1 MNPSTTP
8 PPTLP
13 TPTTCATPFLPTP
26 AATALPLDNNTIPVP
41 VLPATDIPPL
51 SYRRPSQLSSAWQ
64 TIFQT
69 RLSPPAAS
77 INQAG
82 FPIREIQPP
91 IEQPQNEPCGSTFD
105 KDYTGLRIW
114 WNNANTLL
122 QQDDFAELHEL
133 CLTLTEYNVGIIALQ
148 EVNLN
153 LNRPAI
159 RTAIENVFNEHFGT
173 CKLVLSTSP
182 CHSPTAWKP
191 GGTLLVVLGTWSHAV
206 TTTGHDELGRWCR
219 ATLAGRDGSLIT
231 VYSAYNVVKGSIAQA
246 GPSTVF
252 AQQWQVLR
260 ATGIKDPNPRSQFIK
275 DLRQEL
281 DATSQMGSEIV
292 LLGDFNEDF
301 GSDPDLMAS
310 VCAHSDLYDV
320 LADRYP
326 DQIDTPT
333 YIRGRHRLDY
343 AFISHTLRDQVD
355 GMGHNQYHQFYYS
368 DHRAGFLDLAD
379 HASLRLSSPIAPN
392 ARRHIH
398 SNSPLVAKFVTAV
411 HKHLVATG
419 TFHKF
424 ANFLLDVDSDDKPYL
439 TANQI
444 DSQVTFGL
452 LHGDRICSKPPT
464 HPWSEKLHHASLRV
478 RYWKT
483 HLSNLC
489 NKLELPTD
497 ISSIPELIGPMPSGP
512 HTKADA
518 TRHLSR
524 ATQQLRQARKGAV
537 ANRAAFLD
545 ELKTRIASRKTS
557 TTLEPAAAIRMID
570 RQQRTTSSYRR
581 IRKALNK
588 DLFEPLTKV
597 TVTRTETYL
606 HPVTSQR
613 VSSVETHE
621 ISSRQSLETAI
632 LDRNQRHFAQAQ
644 HTPWHRPPLS
654 NISSDT
660 QFNLYTDADGNDI
673 ELPPGTFLET
683 ATVLQVLK
691 EEAAKPHP
699 KWSSDV
705 AFQVFISALLHWN
718 EGTST
723 SPSGRHLGIYK
734 SLLTAF
740 IDSGG
745 EFRTDLDD
753 EGISVRDKAEDIL
766 RVIHGLASAA
776 CTHGFY
782 LQRWRYVVNVMIYKK
797 AGCIELDKLRV
808 IHLFEADFNLMVGI
822 LFGRR
827 AMHHNV
833 DNHLLHL
840 GQYGRPGGEC
850 QDVAFAK
857 ILHTHMATFSQTPIG
872 QFESDAASCFDRIV
886 MLFVFATL
894 CAWGA
899 PLSALRMWELALYHI
914 VHSVKTALGV
924 SSSSYR
930 YTPATPIIGPGQG
943 SRGGPA
949 ACSIATS
956 PLLTSMDRL
965 SHGIS
970 FTDPQQQLFYKA
982 CAKMFVDDNTNYS
995 NRFLH
1000 WLHKSPPPTAVRDM
1014 IQHDAQT
1021 WERLLWTSGGLLKLE
1036 KCLYYLMIW
1045 KFDTEGT
1052 ASLTPATEL
1061 PPMELTSGDSG
1072 ISSPITQYTHSC
1084 AHRTLGNWVAP
1095 NLQMNTALSKLQER
1109 SVNTPNALVPA
1120 PFQNSMPGA
1129 PISPSSFP

>member
-13 TPTTCATPFLPTP
+13 TPTTCATSFLPTP

-439 TANQI
+439 TVNQI
-444 DSQVTFGL
+444 DSQVTFSL
-452 LHGDRICSKPPT
+452 LHGNRICSKPPT

-545 ELKTRIASRKTS
+545 E
-557 TTLEPAAAIRMID
+557 
-570 RQQRTTSSYRR
+570 
-581 IRKALNK
+581 
-588 DLFEPLTKV
+588 
-597 TVTRTETYL
+597 
-606 HPVTSQR
+606 
-613 VSSVETHE
+613 
-621 ISSRQSLETAI
+621 
-632 LDRNQRHFAQAQ
+632 
-644 HTPWHRPPLS
+644 
-654 NISSDT
+654 
-660 QFNLYTDADGNDI
+660 
-673 ELPPGTFLET
+673 
-683 ATVLQVLK
+683 
-691 EEAAKPHP
+691 
-699 KWSSDV
+699 
-705 AFQVFISALLHWN
+705 
-718 EGTST
+718 
-723 SPSGRHLGIYK
+723 
-734 SLLTAF
+734 
-740 IDSGG
+740 
-745 EFRTDLDD
+745 
-753 EGISVRDKAEDIL
+753 
-766 RVIHGLASAA
+766 
-776 CTHGFY
+776 
-782 LQRWRYVVNVMIYKK
+782 
-797 AGCIELDKLRV
+797 
-808 IHLFEADFNLMVGI
+808 
-822 LFGRR
+822 
-827 AMHHNV
+827 
-833 DNHLLHL
+833 
-840 GQYGRPGGEC
+840 
-850 QDVAFAK
+850 
-857 ILHTHMATFSQTPIG
+857 
-872 QFESDAASCFDRIV
+872 
-886 MLFVFATL
+886 
-894 CAWGA
+894 
-899 PLSALRMWELALYHI
+899 
-914 VHSVKTALGV
+914 
-924 SSSSYR
+924 
-930 YTPATPIIGPGQG
+930 
-943 SRGGPA
+943 
-949 ACSIATS
+949 
-956 PLLTSMDRL
+956 
-965 SHGIS
+965 
-970 FTDPQQQLFYKA
+970 
-982 CAKMFVDDNTNYS
+982 
-995 NRFLH
+995 
-1000 WLHKSPPPTAVRDM
+1000 
-1014 IQHDAQT
+1014 
-1021 WERLLWTSGGLLKLE
+1021 
-1036 KCLYYLMIW
+1036 
-1045 KFDTEGT
+1045 
-1052 ASLTPATEL
+1052 
-1061 PPMELTSGDSG
+1061 
-1072 ISSPITQYTHSC
+1072 
-1084 AHRTLGNWVAP
+1084 
-1095 NLQMNTALSKLQER
+1095 
-1109 SVNTPNALVPA
+1109 
-1120 PFQNSMPGA
+1120 
-1129 PISPSSFP
+1129 